1 MLRTNVLGIYLPYF
15 FVYLRSDGPSDLI
28 GSPHQTDRIAPR
40 TRTDRPSFQSLSR
53 SAGRARRSF
62 VKRHAQA
69 DRMANLICYGMRS
82 VLGLCSDRLVC
93 PIGFGNKRKLFRFV
107 VGDIMGDI
115 ISKI

>member
-1 MLRTNVLGIYLPYF
+1 MFSVFISPIF

-28 GSPHQTDRIAPR
+28 DFPHQTDRIAPR
-40 TRTDRPSFQSLSR
+40 TRTDRLSSQTLADR
-53 SAGRARRSF
+53 AGRARRSF

-69 DRMANLICYGMRS
+69 DRMANLICCGMRS

-93 PIGFGNKRKLFRFV
+93 PIGFRNKKKLFRFV